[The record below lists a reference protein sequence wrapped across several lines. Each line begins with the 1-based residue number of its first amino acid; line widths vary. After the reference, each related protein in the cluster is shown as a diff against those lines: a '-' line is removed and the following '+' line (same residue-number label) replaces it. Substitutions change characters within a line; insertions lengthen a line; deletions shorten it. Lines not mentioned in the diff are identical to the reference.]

1 MDKSAEQPIR
11 MPQSF
16 PINNNNVIINNNEKP
31 FGNPPYP
38 NINQPPAEIVN
49 NQIQPQ
55 VINVVATQFG
65 TKPISITCQFCKIP
79 ITTNVARSFN
89 FCSCL
94 LWFYTSLLFWICFQ
108 ACRGK
113 EMNCLNAKHTCPNCG
128 QVLGYYSSC
137 WLKRM
142 NI

>member
-55 VINVVATQFG
+55 PQVINVVATQFG

-94 LWFYTSLLFWICFQ
+94 LCFYTSLLFWICFQ

-113 EMNCLNAKHTCPNCG
+113 EINCLNAKHTCPNCG
-128 QVLGYYSSC
+128 QILGYYSSC
-137 WLKRM
+137 
-142 NI
+142 